1 MCKCR
6 KAEKAPRKKGTLAVI
21 SGFSGVGKGTI
32 VEALVKRYP
41 YALSVSATT
50 RDKRPGEVP
59 DVSYHYI
66 TREDFEN
73 RIAENDFFEYT
84 EYVGNYYG
92 TPKSFVLEKLEEG
105 QDVILEIESDG
116 ALKVRAQYPDA
127 LLIYM
132 VPPTMAELKRRLV
145 GRGTE
150 SEEKV
155 AKRLHQ
161 AVTVEMERARQY
173 DLLIVNEDR
182 ESCLEELHRMIRTRE
197 GLKPSETDLLDRLEE
212 EGKAMGL

>member
-1 MCKCR
+1 MC
-6 KAEKAPRKKGTLAVI
+6 ERKKGTLAVI

-50 RDKRPGEVP
+50 RDPRPGEIP

-66 TREDFEN
+66 TREDFEE
-73 RIAENDFFEYT
+73 RIAKNDFFEYT

-92 TPKSFVLEKLEEG
+92 TPKSFVMQKLEEG

-116 ALKVRAQYPDA
+116 ALKVRAQYPEA

-132 VPPTMAELKRRLV
+132 IPPTMSELKRRLV

-161 AVTVEMERARQY
+161 AVTIEMERARVY
-173 DLLIVNEDR
+173 DLLIVNE
-182 ESCLEELHRMIRTRE
+182 EKEACIEELHHMIQTRE
-197 GLKPSETDLLDRLEE
+197 GKKPSETDLLDKLEA
-212 EGKAMGL
+212 EGKALGM